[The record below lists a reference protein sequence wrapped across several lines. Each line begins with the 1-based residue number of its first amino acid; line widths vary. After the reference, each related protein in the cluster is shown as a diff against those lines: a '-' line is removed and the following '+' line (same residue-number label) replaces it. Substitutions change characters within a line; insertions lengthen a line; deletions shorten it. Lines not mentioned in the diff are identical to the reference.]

1 MRRNKEIRENKEEKQ
16 KKGKTNKRKWVR
28 ILLGLVLTAA
38 IVTASLSG
46 IDYIGAKSKMNQLSS
61 ENNVSEN
68 GNLEESS
75 EFRKLTDSYLQALEL
90 YLNIRRL
97 GSVDGSVYT
106 GKMENMPFLQTGT
119 GAEKKVV
126 TLKEAAG

>member
-46 IDYIGAKSKMNQLSS
+46 IDYIGAKSK
-61 ENNVSEN
+61 
-68 GNLEESS
+68 
-75 EFRKLTDSYLQALEL
+75 
-90 YLNIRRL
+90 
-97 GSVDGSVYT
+97 
-106 GKMENMPFLQTGT
+106 
-119 GAEKKVV
+119 
-126 TLKEAAG
+126 